1 MIREV
6 HSWLIQE
13 ACFSVVYML
22 QASSWSVLIWFESV
36 SFRISSMYS
45 IISSGLIVFAKK
57 GIILKTWKSK
67 FFFWKWVF
75 AVQPVI
81 PVNLLILKFLIEFL
95 RRGRHKRILSVQ
107 SFTYTR
113 DCNIISKRVSII
125 LICEDSFKSF
135 HQTLLLDSTKLYD
148 SKIVIIDFESPKV
161 LFFYVLH
168 GLDRT
173 DRAFLSVFV
182 FFKIF
187 ISSDTVSIF
196 KSRRENAELCF
207 LSVFKLSIER
217 NRFRRFVA
225 IR

>member
-1 MIREV
+1 
-6 HSWLIQE
+6 
-13 ACFSVVYML
+13 
-22 QASSWSVLIWFESV
+22 
-36 SFRISSMYS
+36 MYS

-57 GIILKTWKSK
+57 GIILKAWKSK
-67 FFFWKWVF
+67 FFLWKWVF
-75 AVQPVI
+75 AVQPII

-95 RRGRHKRILSVQ
+95 WRRRHKRILSVQ

-135 HQTLLLDSTKLYD
+135 HQTLLLDITKLYD
-148 SKIVIIDFESPKV
+148 SKIMIVDFESPKV
-161 LFFYVLH
+161 LLFYILH

-173 DRAFLSVFV
+173 HRAFLSILV

-187 ISSDTVSIF
+187 ISSDAVSIF
-196 KSRRENAELCF
+196 KTRRKNAKLCL
-207 LSVFKLSIER
+207 LSIFKLSIER